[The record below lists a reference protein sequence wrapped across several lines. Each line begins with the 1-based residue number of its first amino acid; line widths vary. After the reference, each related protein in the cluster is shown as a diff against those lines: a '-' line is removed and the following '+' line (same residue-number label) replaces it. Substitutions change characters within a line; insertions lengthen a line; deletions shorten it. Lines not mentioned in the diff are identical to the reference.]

1 MLCKNT
7 FKYKKIYLKIIV
19 ICLNRWKKD
28 MKVTN
33 IKQSNYDAYQPIEL
47 KKSEPKQVSGNI
59 EDKMDISG
67 NKANW
72 QKNILMDALTSI
84 ENNIQLDNI
93 HPLDRVENQPIE
105 NFDQALIELNF
116 IHSPFFKAQASGAQA
131 NLKPQDILNLFREDA
146 A

>member
-1 MLCKNT
+1 
-7 FKYKKIYLKIIV
+7 
-19 ICLNRWKKD
+19 

-33 IKQSNYDAYQPIEL
+33 IKQAQYDAFQPIEL
-47 KKSEPKQVSGNI
+47 KKSDTKQVSGNI

-67 NKANW
+67 NKSNW
-72 QKNILMDALTSI
+72 QKNILLDALTKI
-84 ENNIQLDNI
+84 ENNIQLDNS
-93 HPLDRVENQPIE
+93 HPLDRPENQPIE

-131 NLKPQDILNLFREDA
+131 NLKPQDVIYLFKDEA